1 MNRKFLDFNLRNL
14 SRRNRELGSDID
26 AGTVVEDQRVGLKP
40 QKGWAKRNCQFIGSR
55 LVPTILKQRERSFI
69 GRPVYA
75 DLEHHEI
82 EVTWIGH
89 ASFLIRT
96 PELNIMI
103 DPNWAM
109 WHGPVKRARHPGMA
123 LMDLPRID
131 LVLVT
136 HAHFDHLHRPSLKKI
151 AKGQPILVP
160 TGVGR
165 LMKRMNFSVV
175 REMNNWDTFRVG
187 DTEIVFTPAYHWGA
201 RMIHDTHRGFGG
213 FLINT
218 PHASLYHSGDSAY
231 FEGFGDIGERYDI
244 GTALLPIGAYEAP
257 SGRDVHMNPEE
268 ALQAFADLKADRMI
282 PMHHATFPLGNES
295 MCEPM
300 RRLNLAA
307 IAQNVHHQVLA
318 PREGEQLVVAH

>member
-1 MNRKFLDFNLRNL
+1 MSRRFLDFNLSKL
-14 SRRNRELGSDID
+14 SRESTG
-26 AGTVVEDQRVGLKP
+26 AGKGVHLEVGGQARRVGLKP
-40 QKGWAKRNCQFIGSR
+40 EKGWARRNCQFIGGS
-55 LVPTILKQRERSFI
+55 LIPTILRQRERSVTS
-69 GRPVYA
+69 RPVYM
-75 DLEHHEI
+75 DLELHEI

-109 WHGPVKRARHPGMA
+109 WHGPVKRARYPGMD
-123 LMDLPRID
+123 LVDLPRID

-136 HAHFDHLHRPSLKKI
+136 HAHFDHLHRPSLRRI
-151 AKGQPILVP
+151 AKGQPAIVP
-160 TGVGR
+160 RGVGR
-165 LMKRMNFSVV
+165 LMKRMNFSRVL
-175 REMNNWDTFRVG
+175 EMDHWDTFRVG

-257 SGRDVHMNPEE
+257 SGRDVHMNPEQ
-268 ALQAFADLKADRMI
+268 ALQAFSDLKALKMI
-282 PMHHATFPLGNES
+282 PMHHATFPLGNENLL
-295 MCEPM
+295 EPM
-300 RRLNLAA
+300 LRLNQAA
-307 IAQNVHHQVLA
+307 RERNIHDRILS
-318 PREGEQLVVAH
+318 PLEGEQLRVAH